1 MVKAKRLTSRLS
13 VAGQLGPS
21 DMASVKA
28 AGFGA
33 VIVNR
38 PDDEARNQP
47 SYSEV
52 MSAADAV
59 DLQVHYLPISGGNF
73 TDDAIAEF
81 GGILDSESVPILAY
95 CRTGTRSTTLWALSE
110 AGKSPVDAILNTA
123 QEAGYDLSKM
133 KQRLEERRASEEEE
147 SLGGDK
153 SMKHQ
158 IVIVGGGSAGIATA
172 ASLLKRKKSLDIAI
186 IEPCEEHYYQ
196 PGWTMVG
203 GGIFEAEVT
212 CRSMKDLMP
221 SQVKWIKAAVATFQ
235 PDDNTVTLEDG
246 ETVHYETL
254 VVAPGLQLD
263 FDKIEGLSETL
274 GQNGVTSN
282 YRYDLA
288 PYTWD
293 LVTNLKSGTAIFTQP
308 PMPIKCAGAPQ
319 KAMYLSANHWER
331 SGVLKD
337 IDVKFC
343 NSGGAIFGVAAF
355 VPALMKY
362 VERYDA
368 ELNFGET
375 LIKVDGPTK
384 TAWFQKADEDG
395 KKTTVERKFD
405 MLHVT
410 PPQSA
415 PDFIKSSPLA
425 NEAGWVDVDQHTLQ
439 HNTYKN
445 IFSLGDAGSTP
456 NAKTM
461 AAARKQAPIAA
472 SNIIFQMENKNAHAN
487 YDGYGA
493 CPLTV
498 ERGKVVLAEFGYGG
512 KLLPSLPTWMLKGTK
527 PTRLAWFMKDS
538 LLPSVYWNQMLKGK
552 EFLAKPEIT
561 LS

>member
-1 MVKAKRLTSRLS
+1 MENAKKLTSRLS
-13 VAGQLGPS
+13 VAGQLSPG

-33 VIVNR
+33 VIINR
-38 PDDEARNQP
+38 PDDEAWNQP
-47 SYSEV
+47 SYAEV
-52 MSAADAV
+52 KEAAETAG
-59 DLQVHYLPISGGNF
+59 LKTYFLPVSGGNF
-73 TDDAIAEF
+73 SDDTIAEF
-81 GGILDSESVPILAY
+81 GHILDSASSPMLAY

-110 AGKSPVDAILNTA
+110 AGKRSTAAILNA
-123 QEAGYDLSKM
+123 AKKAGYDLSKLRT
-133 KQRLEERRASEEEE
+133 RLEERRITHTNTTS
-147 SLGGDK
+147 GGGNT
-153 SMKHQ
+153 MKHQ

-172 ASLLKRKKSLDIAI
+172 ASLLKRKKTLDIAI
-186 IEPCEEHYYQ
+186 IEPREEHYYQ

-203 GGIFEAEVT
+203 GGVFEAEAT
-212 CRSMKDLMP
+212 CRDMKDLMP
-221 SQVKWIKAAVATFQ
+221 AKVQWIKAAVSTFQ
-235 PDDNTVTLEDG
+235 PEENTVTLEDG
-246 ETVHYETL
+246 ATVKYETL

-282 YRYDLA
+282 YHFDLA

-337 IDVKFC
+337 IDLKFC

-362 VERYDA
+362 VERYNA

-375 LIKVDGPTK
+375 LIKVDGPAK
-384 TAWFQKADEDG
+384 TAWFEKADEDG
-395 KKTTVERKFD
+395 KKTIVERVFD
-405 MLHVT
+405 MIHVT

-415 PDFIKSSPLA
+415 PDFIKASPLA

-439 HNTYKN
+439 HNRFSN

-461 AAARKQAPIAA
+461 AAARKQAPIVA